1 MLTTLLSIIFVYVFI
16 LLGYMA
22 KRIFKEE
29 MNSKTLTLMSVYFL
43 QPFVTVWGFSTAR
56 LHSEHLY
63 VPLLYLAIIF
73 TLLIPTVLLGKLIF
87 TDMKTNTET
96 FRKIATK
103 ASRYEEK
110 QF

>member
-1 MLTTLLSIIFVYVFI
+1 LEEIDGWSSGI
-16 LLGYMA
+16 L
-22 KRIFKEE
+22 E
-29 MNSKTLTLMSVYFL
+29 
-43 QPFVTVWGFSTAR
+43 
-56 LHSEHLY
+56 
-63 VPLLYLAIIF
+63 
-73 TLLIPTVLLGKLIF
+73 IF